1 MRMLLR
7 AVLAAGL
14 LVSLTGCLAVQA
26 QVPGALRLNP
36 PEPPPRVV
44 MPPPPEP
51 LAEEPPP
58 QPATPPATPASASVS
73 KPATPPPSRPPDRTA
88 PPAPEPP
95 PVLQPTAYTGELEKK
110 IQKQMDDA
118 NRDLDKVDRSAL
130 SPAGR
135 DQYDMARQTLR
146 QAREA
151 VAIKNYAFADIMS
164 DKAARLASLLAKG
177 SSISPTSA

>member
-1 MRMLLR
+1 MRVLFR

-14 LVSLTGCLAVQA
+14 LGSLAGCFAVHA
-26 QVPGALRLNP
+26 QVPAAVSLNP
-36 PEPPPRVV
+36 PDPPSRVV
-44 MPPPPEP
+44 MPPPPE
-51 LAEEPPP
+51 AVVEEPPP
-58 QPATPPATPASASVS
+58 QPATPPVTPPAGSVS
-73 KPATPPPSRPPDRTA
+73 RPPTTPVRPPDRTA

-95 PVLQPTAYTGELEKK
+95 PVLQPTANTGELEKK

-118 NRDLDKVDRSAL
+118 NRDLGKVDRSAL
-130 SPAGR
+130 SPSGR

-146 QAREA
+146 QAHEA